1 LRYRIPFFL
10 TIEEW
15 KNRKQGE
22 RRFYHHLWD
31 INGAAWMSIRR
42 EAYAYRETV
51 LDLFDK
57 DILDGV
63 LPPPHVHLSYEEP
76 IAGASGLKSLLGF
89 LFWSRDHL
97 H

>member
-1 LRYRIPFFL
+1 MNI
-10 TIEEW
+10 
-15 KNRKQGE
+15 RKPE
-22 RRFYHHLWD
+22 RRFYHRLWD

-57 DILDGV
+57 DALDGV
-63 LPPPHVHLSYEEP
+63 LPPPHVRLAYEEP

-89 LFWSRDHL
+89 LLWSRDHP
-97 H
+97 HTQ